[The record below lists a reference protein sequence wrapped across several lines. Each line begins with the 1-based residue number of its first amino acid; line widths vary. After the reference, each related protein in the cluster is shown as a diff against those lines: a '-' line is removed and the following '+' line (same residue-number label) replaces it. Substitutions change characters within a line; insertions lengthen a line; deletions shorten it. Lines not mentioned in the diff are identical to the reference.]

1 MRKRTRPSPAV
12 PEGVDIET
20 PRVEAPHVEEWDI
33 AYRRYQVR
41 LATEYLLPV
50 LRQWGVTPR
59 GRNVLEVGCGDG
71 GCAAA
76 FERAGARVTA
86 TDLDARLVGIAAE
99 LNHREGLQMMT
110 AVGDVLDP
118 HCPGFE
124 RGPFDLVLLRDVVEH
139 LEDLPRALD
148 HLQRHLE
155 PGGLLF
161 VVFPPY
167 YSPFGAHQQILPRRR
182 PLPWNK
188 LPWLQL
194 LPEGLFLRLVAGD
207 SAHHREVARLSG
219 IRLTLSRFRSQVDAS
234 GWRIRQQRLYLLRP
248 TFRLRYGL
256 PVVPAGILGDIPG
269 LRELVVTGAYF
280 LLERR

>member
-1 MRKRTRPSPAV
+1 M
-12 PEGVDIET
+12 
-20 PRVEAPHVEEWDI
+20 HEWDV
-33 AYRRYQVR
+33 AYRRYQTR

-50 LRQWGVTPR
+50 LRRWGVSPA

-86 TDLDARLVGIAAE
+86 TDLEPRLVETAAALNRREE
-99 LNHREGLQMMT
+99 LQVVT
-110 AVGDVLDP
+110 VVGDILDP
-118 HCPGFE
+118 GCAGLE

-148 HLQRHLE
+148 NLQRHLA
-155 PGGLLF
+155 PGGFLF

-182 PLPWNK
+182 PLAWNK

-194 LPEGLFLRLVAGD
+194 LPESLFLRLVAGGTPQ
-207 SAHHREVARLSG
+207 HREVARLSG
-219 IRLTLSRFRSQVDAS
+219 IRLTLARFLSQIEAS
-234 GWRIRQQRLYLLRP
+234 GLGVHHRRLYLLRP
-248 TFRLRYGL
+248 TFRLRYGV
-256 PVVPAGILGDIPG
+256 PVIGAGPLGSIPV
-269 LRELVVTGAYF
+269 LRELLVTGAYF
-280 LLERR
+280 LLEKR